1 MNLTYLAGLGEI
13 IRDWFSGI
21 LGAALSIVPKTLYFL
36 CTLVFQLLDIIQ
48 ILVRKVAGLDTVYYE
63 SSVVGSGTSANS
75 PAEGDIAL
83 KFITEIFTGQNSIL
97 SNIFW
102 AFIILAFILLVIS
115 TFVAVLRSEYKGL
128 DEKAT
133 SKSKIIG
140 NAFRAV
146 FSFAIVPIVCF
157 FGIFLANIIL
167 KALDTVTAVAGS
179 DGLSYTYES
188 EGSENNLS
196 NISNLFDH
204 NKTSTGVNTYVNYV
218 FYGSN
223 NIIPTTSTPI
233 SGLIFQASAYRANR
247 IRYYSIFR
255 SNLTNPGVG
264 AGIFDKFQTD
274 YESAAN
280 FLDEC
285 FANTYVSKTNINLT
299 EAPFEKDYLFPF
311 SIGFPNRAP
320 DAFKAFDKN
329 NVMLVWYYYD
339 LWSFDFI
346 VCIGALFICAQL
358 LVYLALGLI
367 KRLFE
372 LIILFLI
379 SPPIASL
386 MPLDEGN
393 ALKKWKDKFIAK
405 TISAFGPIIGLNLFF
420 VVLPLFRQI
429 RFFNIASVDSI
440 VNIFFVIAGLVM
452 VKDLVGTIS
461 EFIGGENSINSGE
474 TMAGDIGSTVAKVGK
489 AVALPTGLAVKGIKG
504 IGKGI
509 GKVKKGIDKKR
520 QKNALNAAALEH
532 MTDEEKDSYAAG
544 TRRLQKK
551 RLRKARTNISDKQK
565 QEYLSTYKGGINL
578 KRAQSN
584 TQKSRDKAKEKEDKL
599 QEKANKAAHE
609 TAARMSAF
617 QAYAMDNGIADW
629 TKLTSKQKKSAMK
642 NRGVESKIDT
652 AKSEK
657 QSLEQKNREYV
668 KKRNTLKQEQETA
681 KTGEEFYTKEA
692 EEYEKLGDT
701 ESAEEMRNQAKEY
714 KEKYNSLTEQIK
726 INDDAKAQ
734 NDVEIKKKNDEIKR
748 LSEIRDN
755 ATTTVAGTDFKGII
769 KNGSYKPDFDANALK
784 DAGANLANGM
794 ASGLKN
800 ALTQMMDMLGG
811 KMAEGFKS
819 KGSWKEIGQMML
831 GKTAKEIAMEAE
843 IKNQKKIAAAQ
854 KSAGVTPGGGSG
866 GAMELSD
873 KTIEKLADAITKKST
888 K

>member
-1 MNLTYLAGLGEI
+1 M
-13 IRDWFSGI
+13 
-21 LGAALSIVPKTLYFL
+21 
-36 CTLVFQLLDIIQ
+36 
-48 ILVRKVAGLDTVYYE
+48 
-63 SSVVGSGTSANS
+63 
-75 PAEGDIAL
+75 
-83 KFITEIFTGQNSIL
+83 
-97 SNIFW
+97 
-102 AFIILAFILLVIS
+102 
-115 TFVAVLRSEYKGL
+115 
-128 DEKAT
+128 
-133 SKSKIIG
+133 
-140 NAFRAV
+140 
-146 FSFAIVPIVCF
+146 
-157 FGIFLANIIL
+157 
-167 KALDTVTAVAGS
+167 
-179 DGLSYTYES
+179 
-188 EGSENNLS
+188 
-196 NISNLFDH
+196 
-204 NKTSTGVNTYVNYV
+204 
-218 FYGSN
+218 
-223 NIIPTTSTPI
+223 
-233 SGLIFQASAYRANR
+233 
-247 IRYYSIFR
+247 
-255 SNLTNPGVG
+255 
-264 AGIFDKFQTD
+264 
-274 YESAAN
+274 
-280 FLDEC
+280 
-285 FANTYVSKTNINLT
+285 T

-474 TMAGDIGSTVAKVGK
+474 SMAGDIGSTVAKVGK

-532 MTDEEKDSYAAG
+532 MTDEEKNSYAAG
-544 TRRLQKK
+544 TRSMQRKM
-551 RLRKARTNISDKQK
+551 LRNARANMSDEQK
-565 QEYLSTYKGGINL
+565 QEYLSTYKGGITL
-578 KRAQSN
+578 KRAQAN
-584 TQKSRDKAKEKEDKL
+584 TQKSRDKAKEKEDEL
-599 QEKANKAAHE
+599 QEKANKASQE

-629 TKLTSKQKKSAMK
+629 TKLTSKQKKSALK
-642 NRGVESKIDT
+642 SNRTIEDVFESKIDT

-657 QSLEQKNREYV
+657 QALEQKDREYFNND
-668 KKRNTLKQEQETA
+668 KKLQKEKKEQEKSAATFDSMA
-681 KTGEEFYTKEA
+681 KTYYATG
-692 EEYEKLGDT
+692 EYEKAQIHGKL
-701 ESAEEMRNQAKEY
+701 AEEARQ
-714 KEKYNSLTEQIK
+714 K
-726 INDDAKAQ
+726 INETDAKIAL
-734 NDVEIKKKNDEIKR
+734 NDDLKAANIIEINKKNDEIKR
-748 LSEIRDN
+748 LSETRDN
-755 ATTTVAGTDFKGII
+755 ATINTSNSVAKTDFKGII

-811 KMAEGFKS
+811 KMAEGFKKS
-819 KGSWKEIGQMML
+819 GGWKEIGQMML
-831 GKTAKEIAMEAE
+831 GKTSKEMAMQAE

-854 KSAGVTPGGGSG
+854 KSAGVTPGGGNG
-866 GAMELSD
+866 GMMELSD